1 MKSITK
7 LFALTAVAVAVSS
20 CSLIKRTA
28 YNQQVA
34 ESYTIQAPMIADLDV
49 DLSKKVTSVYHQTK
63 GNEALAKSGVLYV
76 AMYEHGCD
84 VIVHPAFELSI
95 GKKEIDA
102 KVLGYCGKYT
112 NVRKPNLED
121 VSLMQE
127 LNEAMPMFEPA
138 VRTVEKRKVL
148 LRK

>member
-1 MKSITK
+1 MKTTSKFI
-7 LFALTAVAVAVSS
+7 ALAALGMSVSA

-34 ESYTIQAPMIADLDV
+34 ESYTIQAPMIADMEV
-49 DLSKKVTSVYHQTK
+49 DLSKKIQSTYHQTK

-76 AMYEHGCD
+76 AMEDHGCD
-84 VIVHPAFELSI
+84 VIVQPYFELSI
-95 GKKEIDA
+95 GKKAIDA
-102 KVLGYCGKYT
+102 TVNGYCGKYT
-112 NVRKPNLED
+112 NIRKPNLED
-121 VSLMQE
+121 VTLMQE

-148 LRK
+148 IRK